1 MKQIILTTSLLSL
14 IITGNLLAQDVIKFK
29 NGDELKVEVKEI
41 TPKEIKYKRFDN
53 LDGPLITILKNTATS
68 IRYEN
73 GVVET
78 IAEDAAPVQPT
89 DNAYTSDTPGR
100 FLPGD
105 LVRAQHD
112 DRVYEGK
119 ILKAN
124 QNDSRAFVEL
134 NMNGKVKR
142 VYVPVVELTLIK
154 ANDSG
159 NTGEE
164 LANGGNLYAKGQGDA
179 TRYYRGYHGAG
190 TGTFLTAFL
199 VGPIFGLIP
208 AAACSSTTPK
218 QDRLGVPNAMY
229 TQNGSYM
236 SGYTQQAHRIKS
248 RKVWTNYGV
257 GAVLSVAIAVAL
269 ASSYR

>member
-1 MKQIILTTSLLSL
+1 MKQFILATSLLCLALTSNL
-14 IITGNLLAQDVIKFK
+14 IAQDVIKFK

-53 LDGPLITILKNTATS
+53 LDGPLIIILKNTATS

-73 GVVET
+73 GVVENLIEAT
-78 IAEDAAPVQPT
+78 PSIPSNDNTYTGDAT
-89 DNAYTSDTPGR
+89 GR

-105 LVRAQHD
+105 LVRAQYD
-112 DRVYEGK
+112 NMVYEGK

-124 QNDSRAFVEL
+124 HNDSRAFVEL
-134 NMNGKVKR
+134 NMNGNTKR
-142 VYVPVVELTLIK
+142 VYVPIAELTLIK
-154 ANDSG
+154 ANESG
-159 NTGEE
+159 DDQS
-164 LANGGNLYAKGQGDA
+164 LANGGNLYAKGQNDA

-218 QDRLGVPNAMY
+218 QGRLDIPNPML

-248 RKVWTNYGV
+248 RKVWTSYGV